1 MNYLKEYIHRGLV
14 FSGFGPIVF
23 GIIIYILSKTV
34 DNFSI
39 NGTGIILG
47 IISTYI
53 IAFVQAG
60 SSVFYII
67 KSWTLLKSIFVQFIS
82 LFIVYLGSYLINSW
96 IPFDIKVIMIF
107 CAIFVI
113 SYIIIVLIVYI
124 TNKVISNK
132 LNKVIK

>member
-67 KSWTLLKSIFVQFIS
+67 KSWTLLKSIF
-82 LFIVYLGSYLINSW
+82 
-96 IPFDIKVIMIF
+96 
-107 CAIFVI
+107 
-113 SYIIIVLIVYI
+113 
-124 TNKVISNK
+124 
-132 LNKVIK
+132 